1 MQELISPDSNKEDG
15 YDREGP
21 VLTEDKVISCRVV
34 NSIIK
39 YLESGGYKADT
50 VLKDLPYSERYLTD
64 PFNWIPLSIQEILCQ
79 RAARLFND
87 EQFMFKAALATTDLK
102 TVGGLEHLV
111 RLLGTPLLAYKG
123 VPKYSRFF
131 NKLTRFKIVRATE
144 NEVCFAMTLPP
155 ACAPSH
161 HACCFARG
169 ILAAVPRLW
178 GLPPAEVRE
187 TQCMCDTTL
196 YRKSET
202 RQYGAAS
209 CRYTVKWQPLKPGDA
224 KGFKGILQRE
234 QIPETVLELE
244 NAFVAL
250 EEKNAL
256 LLQRNIEMAK
266 VREIALRIDSVRT
279 VDEVY
284 SLVVELAR
292 DIKGVRFVIVQKQ
305 DDSGEYLLTPYF
317 SKIRS
322 GKIKKLLDAI
332 GFDLDKRLGK
342 NPTSHKL
349 RIPLSK
355 IPIAREYRAR
365 RRTMV
370 VKRLSELLGDVW
382 TKPLCDTIQK
392 VTGTKKFV
400 VVPFAVRDEPPGT
413 MVFFLDGE
421 VSIDTLEMVVSH
433 CAMAISNVGIK
444 ESRETAVRELT
455 ESQATMNLIFESVAE
470 GIGLTDLE
478 GTITR
483 VNQAVVRMHGLENKD
498 EIIGKNIFE
507 YIDPKDK
514 AETEENLRNAL
525 KKGVAGKV
533 ECTFLKDDGS
543 KFLAEVSAS
552 LIKDGSGKTQG
563 FVAVVRDVTES
574 KKLQEQFIV
583 RERLASIGELASGV
597 AHEVNNPLTGV
608 VGYSQLLLKRDVSGD
623 IREYL
628 EVINREA
635 LRAAKIVANLN
646 NFAQN
651 LKLEKRLVDVN
662 SAIGE
667 VLAIRD
673 YEHHVSNIKVET
685 RFDPDL
691 PKILADEF
699 QLQQVFVNIVMNA
712 EYFMTV
718 AHGRGTITITTESA
732 GDMARISFADDGP
745 GIAPEHLSHIFHP
758 FFTTKEVGKGTG
770 LGLSISYRI
779 VADHGG
785 RMYAESEPGNGA
797 TFVVELPISRLSEE
811 PEL

>member
-1 MQELISPDSNKEDG
+1 MQELISPGSNKEDG
-15 YDREGP
+15 YNREGP
-21 VLTEDKVISCRVV
+21 VLTEEKVISCRVV

-39 YLESGGYKADT
+39 YLESAGCKADP

-79 RAARLFND
+79 RAAKLLND
-87 EQFMFKAALATTDLK
+87 EQFMFKAALATPDLK
-102 TVGGLEHLV
+102 AVGGLEHLV
-111 RLLGTPLLAYKG
+111 RLLGSPLLAYKG

-144 NEVCFAMTLPP
+144 NEVCLTMTLPP

-209 CRYTVKWQPLKPGDA
+209 CRYTVKWQPVKPVEA
-224 KGFKGILQRE
+224 KGFKNILPRE
-234 QIPETVLELE
+234 QVPETVAELE
-244 NAFVAL
+244 KAFVAV
-250 EEKNAL
+250 EEKNAE
-256 LLQRNIEMAK
+256 LLQRNIELAK
-266 VREIALRIDSVRT
+266 VREVALRIDSVRT

-342 NPTSHKL
+342 NATSHKL
-349 RIPLSK
+349 KIPISK
-355 IPIAREYRAR
+355 IPIARDYRTR

-370 VKRLSELLGDVW
+370 VERLSDLLGDVL

-392 VTGTKKFV
+392 VTGMKSFV
-400 VVPFAVRDEPPGT
+400 IVPFAARDEPPGT
-413 MVFFLDGE
+413 MVFFLDGD
-421 VSIDTLEMVVSH
+421 VSVDALEMVVSH
-433 CAMAISNVGIK
+433 CAMAINNVGIL
-444 ESRETAVRELT
+444 ESREDAVSELT
-455 ESQATMNLIFESVAE
+455 ESQAMMNLIFESVAE
-470 GIGLTDLE
+470 GIALTDLE
-478 GTITR
+478 GTIKR
-483 VNQAVVRMHGLENKD
+483 VNWAVVRMHGFKNKD
-498 EIIGKNIFE
+498 DVVGMNAFNLIAA
-507 YIDPKDK
+507 KDRAK
-514 AETEENLRNAL
+514 AKSDLGRTIEDGRSGTVEHTLL
-525 KKGVAGKV
+525 KK
-533 ECTFLKDDGS
+533 DGTE
-543 KFLAEVSAS
+543 FLAEISSS
-552 LIKDGSGKTQG
+552 LVKDGAGKPQG
-563 FVAVVRDVTES
+563 LVAVIRDVTES
-574 KKLQEQFIV
+574 RKMQEQSIV

-651 LKLEKRLVDVN
+651 LKLEKRLVDIN

-685 RFDPDL
+685 RFDPLL

-699 QLQQVFVNIVMNA
+699 QIQQVFINIIMNA

-718 AHGRGTITITTESA
+718 AHGRGTITITTEA
-732 GDMARISFADDGP
+732 TGDMARISFADDGP
-745 GIAPEHLSHIFHP
+745 GIAPEHLSHVFHP

-785 RMYAESEPGNGA
+785 KMFVESEPGNGA
-797 TFVVELPISRLSEE
+797 TFVVELPISR
-811 PEL
+811 